1 MNNIIEQYD
10 LFIFDLDD
18 TIVKTEHIHY
28 QSWLLALEYMLG
40 YKYYIEP
47 NEFYSIF
54 HSNYQN
60 SIKDYLKNTHNIAH
74 EEIIKK
80 KDKIYFDLINKLKNE
95 IKMIDG
101 CENFINK
108 IIENNKK
115 FIIVSNTVK
124 EQIDFFSDL
133 FPILKKSTKNYYRE
147 LLKTKKPN
155 PECYLKVLDDFPN
168 MKKLGFEDSIT
179 GIHAITRVPEIRAYY
194 INSNKYVHHNFILE
208 NYNVLHINNYNDL
221 MW

>member
-1 MNNIIEQYD
+1 MNNIIDQHD

-40 YKYYIEP
+40 YKYHIEP
-47 NEFYSIF
+47 KEFYSIF

-60 SIKDYLKNTHNIAH
+60 SIKDYLKNTHNIVV
-74 EEIIKK
+74 EEIIKE
-80 KDKIYFDLINKLKNE
+80 KDKIYFDLICKFKNE

-101 CENFINK
+101 CEDFINK

-124 EQIDFFSDL
+124 QQIDFFSDL
-133 FPILKKSTKNYYRE
+133 FPILKQSTKNYYRE

-155 PECYLKVLDDFPN
+155 PECYLKVIDDFPN
-168 MKKLGFEDSIT
+168 IKKVGFEDSIT
-179 GIHAITRVPEIRAYY
+179 GIHAITRVPEISAYY
-194 INSNKYVHHNFILE
+194 INSTEYVHHNYILK
-208 NYNVLHINNYNDL
+208 NYDVSHINNYNDL
-221 MW
+221 F